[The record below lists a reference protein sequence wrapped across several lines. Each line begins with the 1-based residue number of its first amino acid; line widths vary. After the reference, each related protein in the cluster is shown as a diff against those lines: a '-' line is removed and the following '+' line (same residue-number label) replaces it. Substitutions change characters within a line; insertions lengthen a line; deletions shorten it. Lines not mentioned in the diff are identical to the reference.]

1 MTTTTQFIAKQGWFG
16 AIALFVAFILSIW
29 LDWNVCAFVL
39 FVALVLWL
47 VMFRNPERIPH
58 IDENNVFV
66 SPVDGIVRDMSY
78 SNDEMSILI
87 ETRFIDVGIIRAPC
101 DIVEGQY
108 SEKKGLSLTCCAKA
122 KCKEL
127 NATMRFESLKERAF
141 YMEFYP
147 IFFSSHHL
155 FAQNNLSIGERIGFM
170 KAGMTRIV
178 IPQKKASIE
187 FESKVSIGDKVCALQ
202 SVIGY
207 IYEV

>member
-1 MTTTTQFIAKQGWFG
+1 MG

-29 LDWNVCAFVL
+29 FDWNVCAFVL

-187 FESKVSIGDKVCALQ
+187 FESKEIGRASCRERV
-202 SVIGY
+202 
-207 IYEV
+207 